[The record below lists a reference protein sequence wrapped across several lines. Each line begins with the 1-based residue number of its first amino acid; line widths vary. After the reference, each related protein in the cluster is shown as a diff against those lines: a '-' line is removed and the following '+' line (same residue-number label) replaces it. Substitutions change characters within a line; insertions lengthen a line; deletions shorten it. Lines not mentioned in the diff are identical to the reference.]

1 MQPYTRLTGVAA
13 PLLRDD
19 VNTDEITPIQIARQ
33 LKPDYA
39 ELLFMRARRRPDGGL
54 DPDFVLNKPQ
64 FRRPAILV
72 SGRNFGCGS
81 SRESAVWA
89 MLAVGIRCIVAKT
102 FADIYRENCL
112 QNGVLPVELGD
123 ADADA
128 LSRRVVAADGA
139 VYFTADL
146 EAQRISGP
154 GGPDIVFEFSAAD
167 RLRLLEGL
175 DDIGLTLKHE
185 AEIAAFEARVRGE
198 RPWQQTAADSRSPK
212 GQ

>member
-1 MQPYTRLTGVAA
+1 MQKFTRLTGVAA
-13 PLLRDD
+13 PLIRDD
-19 VNTDEITPIQIARQ
+19 VNTDEITPIQIART

-39 ELLFMRARRRPDGGL
+39 ELLFMRARRRADGSL
-54 DPDFVLNKPQ
+54 DPDFVFNRPQ

-72 SGRNFGCGS
+72 TGRNFGCGS
-81 SRESAVWA
+81 SRESAVWV
-89 MLAVGIRCIVAKT
+89 MLAIGIRCIIARS

-128 LSRRVVAADGA
+128 LTRRVIAADGG
-139 VYFTADL
+139 VCFTADL
-146 EAQRISGP
+146 EGQRISGP
-154 GGPDIVFEFSAAD
+154 GGSDIAFEISIAD

-185 AEIAAFEARVRGE
+185 AEVAAFEARVRGE
-198 RPWQQTAADSRSPK
+198 RPWQQTAADSRSLK

>member
-1 MQPYTRLTGVAA
+1 
-13 PLLRDD
+13 
-19 VNTDEITPIQIARQ
+19 
-33 LKPDYA
+33 
-39 ELLFMRARRRPDGGL
+39 MRARRRADGSL
-54 DPDFVLNKPQ
+54 DPDFVFNRPQ

-72 SGRNFGCGS
+72 TGRNFGCGS

-89 MLAVGIRCIVAKT
+89 MLAVGIRCIVARS

-128 LSRRVVAADGA
+128 LTQRVVAADGA

-146 EAQRISGP
+146 ETQRISGP
-154 GGPDIVFEFSAAD
+154 GGPDIAFEISAAD
-167 RLRLLEGL
+167 RMRLLEGL

-185 AEIAAFEARVRGE
+185 AEIAAWEARVRGE
-198 RPWQQTAADSRSPK
+198 RPWQQTAADSRSMK
-212 GQ
+212 GPR

>member
-1 MQPYTRLTGVAA
+1 MQPFTRLTGVAV

-39 ELLFMRARRRPDGGL
+39 ELMFMRTRRRPDGSL

-72 SGRNFGCGS
+72 TGRNFGCGS

-89 MLAVGIRCIVAKT
+89 MLAVGIRCIVAKS

-112 QNGVLPVELGD
+112 QNGVLPVEFGD
-123 ADADA
+123 SDVDA

-139 VYFTADL
+139 VHFTADL

-154 GGPDIVFEFSAAD
+154 GGPDIAFEISAAD

-198 RPWQQTAADSRSPK
+198 RPWQQTAADSRSLK